1 VLSTNGPFVDY
12 TWLKKEAGPKAMT
25 MLVAVVIT
33 ENGSVEL
40 KLLWRRGQKTT
51 DILKTIEIVEEN
63 GPIPILEHK

>member
-1 VLSTNGPFVDY
+1 
-12 TWLKKEAGPKAMT
+12 MT